1 MNETDQLK
9 EASEGLLWMSESE
22 YPFEVFTWDKWDKA
36 DSLTPTLVLKHAEY
50 PPDTPVDVVGVD
62 EFFAPATTEE
72 DWHNEDEKAQVKRYQ
87 NLVTTLK
94 QNLKDIQVYKIGEV
108 EIDIYSV
115 GKTPAGLW
123 QVFQPRQ

>member
-22 YPFEVFTWDKWDKA
+22 YPFEVFTWDKA
-36 DSLTPTLVLKHAEY
+36 DTFTPTLVLKRAGY
-50 PPDTPVDVVGVD
+50 PPDTPVEVVGVD
-62 EFFAPATTEE
+62 AFFAPATTEE

-94 QNLKDIQVYKIGEV
+94 QNLKDIQVYRVGEV
-108 EIDIYSV
+108 EIDAYIV
-115 GKTPAGLW
+115 GKTPAGTVAGLSTKAV
-123 QVFQPRQ
+123 QT

>member
-22 YPFEVFTWDKWDKA
+22 YPFEVFTWDKA
-36 DSLTPTLVLKHAEY
+36 DTFTPTLVLKRAGY
-50 PPDTPVDVVGVD
+50 PPDAPVEVVGVD

-94 QNLKDIQVYKIGEV
+94 QNLKDIQVYRVGEV
-108 EIDIYSV
+108 EIDAYIV
-115 GKTPAGLW
+115 GKTPAGTVAGLSTKA
-123 QVFQPRQ
+123 VET